1 MHLLGCENQILAE
14 AADYEIKKG
23 LYENAPSAIIR
34 TLARPSR
41 MFARFL
47 AALAFGA
54 ILKNRQGQ
62 VIRREHSP
70 DP

>member
-47 AALAFGA
+47 AALAFWRDLERPSGA
-54 ILKNRQGQ
+54 SDKA
-62 VIRREHSP
+62 
-70 DP
+70 